1 MVQGPGP
8 PGRYTESVVVR
19 GGFKPIY
26 RQVSGEDL
34 IGKIE
39 GRGPRL
45 WLHGTRVFAV
55 APEGQLTFVAA
66 RVAIPVSPL
75 PDHSTGR

>member
-39 GRGPRL
+39 GRGP
-45 WLHGTRVFAV
+45 WAGFHGAFMLPV
-55 APEGQLTFVAA
+55 APEGKLTFVAD